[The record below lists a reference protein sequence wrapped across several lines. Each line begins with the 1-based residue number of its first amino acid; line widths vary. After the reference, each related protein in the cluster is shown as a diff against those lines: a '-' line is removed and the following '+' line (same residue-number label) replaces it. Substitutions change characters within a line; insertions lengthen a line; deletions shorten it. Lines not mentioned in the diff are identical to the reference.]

1 MMASVRWGLLSTAR
15 INKQLIPAISTSKRG
30 DLVAVASRDH
40 KTAVDYADKWNIPN
54 AFCSYQD
61 MLSSEIIDAV
71 YISLPNHLHA
81 EWSIK
86 AMEAGVHVLCEK
98 PFAISVDE
106 VDQMIAA
113 SRQYKRVLA
122 EAFMYRHHPQT
133 KIAGEM
139 IQSGQLGDICN
150 IQGVFNFTITN
161 PRNIRLI
168 PQYGG
173 GSLWDVGIYPVSFA
187 QFIMGG
193 LPERVSGFQW
203 IGKAGVDE
211 TFAGILNYSDN
222 RMAMI
227 SSSFRMPF
235 HTSIEILG
243 TDGRL
248 ILNRPFVAMDK
259 NRQMIF
265 HPREGKPKEI
275 PVSTKELYLGE
286 VEDMNNAILDGAPNY
301 LTLDETRNHIRTVVA
316 LYESARSRK
325 VVDLL

>member
-1 MMASVRWGLLSTAR
+1 MTSVRWGLLSTAR
-15 INKQLIPAISTSKRG
+15 INKQLIPAIRTSKRG
-30 DLVAVASRDH
+30 ELVAVASRDQ
-40 KTAVDYADKWNIPN
+40 KIAEDYADKWNIPN
-54 AFCSYQD
+54 AFGSYQD
-61 MLSSEIIDAV
+61 MLTSEIVDAV
-71 YISLPNHLHA
+71 YIGLPNHLHA

-86 AMEAGVHVLCEK
+86 AMEAGAHVLCEK
-98 PFAISVDE
+98 PFATSVDD
-106 VDQMIAA
+106 VDQMITA
-113 SRQYKRVLA
+113 SRQNKRALS

-139 IQSGQLGDICN
+139 IQNGQLGDIC
-150 IQGVFNFTITN
+150 ILRGVFNFTITN
-161 PRNIRLI
+161 PQNIRLV

-211 TFAGILNYSDN
+211 TFAGILNYSDD

-243 TDGRL
+243 TEGRL
-248 ILNRPFVAMDK
+248 TLNRPFVTMDK
-259 NRQMIF
+259 KRQMVF
-265 HPREGKPKEI
+265 HPRDGEPKEV
-275 PVSTKELYLGE
+275 PVPKKELYLGE
-286 VEDMNNAILDGAPNY
+286 VEDMNNAILDGTPTY
-301 LTLDETRNHIRTVVA
+301 LALEETRNHIRTIVA
-316 LYESARSRK
+316 LYKSARLQK
-325 VVDLL
+325 VIDLL

>member
-1 MMASVRWGLLSTAR
+1 MASVRWGLLSTAR
-15 INKQLIPAISTSKRG
+15 INKQLIPAIRASKLG
-30 DLVAVASRDH
+30 KLVAVASRDQ

-54 AFCSYQD
+54 AFGSYQD
-61 MLSSEIIDAV
+61 MLTSEIIDAV
-71 YISLPNHLHA
+71 YIGLPNHLHA

-86 AMEAGVHVLCEK
+86 AMEAGVNVLCEK

-106 VDQMIAA
+106 VDQMIEA
-113 SRQYKRVLA
+113 SRQNKRVLS

-139 IQSGQLGDICN
+139 IQSGQLGDIC
-150 IQGVFNFTITN
+150 ILRGVFNFTITN
-161 PRNIRLI
+161 PKNIRLV

-173 GSLWDVGIYPVSFA
+173 GSLWDVGIYPISFA
-187 QFIMGG
+187 QFVMGG

-211 TFAGILNYSDN
+211 TFAGILNYSDD

-243 TDGRL
+243 TEGRL
-248 ILNRPFVAMDK
+248 TLNRPFVAMDK
-259 NRQMIF
+259 KRQMIF
-265 HPREGKPKEI
+265 HPRDGEPIKV
-275 PVSTKELYLGE
+275 PVSEKELYLGE
-286 VEDMNNAILDGAPNY
+286 VEDMNNAILDGTPTY
-301 LTLDETRNHIRTVVA
+301 LTLEETRNHVRTVVA
-316 LYESARSRK
+316 LYKSAQLK
-325 VVDLL
+325 KIVDLL